1 MKRWP
6 ASILIP
12 AVGLLLA
19 ACNLTSPV
27 EPTSAVP
34 GVPPTVEK
42 GTVVA
47 ATSSIPTS
55 TPQTATGSRLPVG
68 TLILTQRAKPIAQL
82 PGPGRQTIT
91 VTEERLGGQASPD
104 GRYGVRFDR
113 KDTVTDLALVDF
125 SADPSSPTKDIP
137 PGKGLSGPGITWKD
151 DSSGFAFF
159 DFPPPDNAKASSGAI
174 LYYDVSSGQ
183 TKQLVPPPPEAGMI
197 AASIAFSPDGKYL
210 MYTVGSASGEGI
222 GGPGG
227 PGSKAS
233 LLDTTTGQ
241 SIQLPA
247 DTFGFNQWL
256 RDSKGFITVRG
267 DPSGLSQVYAY
278 SLSDLAHPKLLTP
291 ANTSDF
297 FVDLSPDGKR
307 IVTTS
312 TPAKQTN
319 QPANIFIMN
328 LDGSSRKQLTN
339 FNAVDQTIT
348 ALIWGN
354 DGIYYSLSGADST
367 ETTWRMDLDGSNATQ
382 VAQGTLISIVGV
394 R

>member
-6 ASILIP
+6 VSVLISV
-12 AVGLLLA
+12 VGLLLT

-27 EPTSAVP
+27 ESTPGIT

-82 PGPGRQTIT
+82 PGPGRQTIA
-91 VTEERLGGQASPD
+91 VTEERLGAQASPD

-113 KDTVTDLALVDF
+113 KDKVTDLALVDF
-125 SADPSSPTKDIP
+125 SADPANQAKDIP
-137 PGKGLSGPGITWKD
+137 QGKGLSGPGITWKD

-159 DFPPPDNAKASSGAI
+159 DFPAPDNAKASSGAI
-174 LYYDVSSGQ
+174 SYYDVSSGQ
-183 TKQLVPPPPEAGMI
+183 TKQLVPPPNQAGTI

-233 LLDTTTGQ
+233 LLDTSTGQ

-256 RDSKGFITVRG
+256 RDSKGFVTVRG
-267 DPSGLSQVYAY
+267 DPSGLSQVYTY
-278 SLSDLAHPKLLTP
+278 SLSDLAHPRLITP
-291 ANTSDF
+291 SNTSDF

-312 TPAKQTN
+312 TAAKQTN

-328 LDGSSRKQLTN
+328 LDGSSRKQLTKLDT
-339 FNAVDQTIT
+339 VDQTIT

-354 DGIYYSLSGADST
+354 DGIYYSLSGADNT
-367 ETTWRMDLDGSNATQ
+367 EATWRMDLDGSNATQ
-382 VAQGTLISIVGV
+382 VAQGTLIAIVGV